1 MAQFITA
8 DPYQSYTLTRQT
20 ATRNRRIIRLEFGSI
35 SIWLLVVVLTAITL
49 GSLVKGMTGLGLP
62 LIAVPAIASFTSVEE
77 AVVIMILP
85 VFGSNLW
92 LVGSHR
98 RFAPLLA
105 AHWPFLLAG
114 FIGGIL
120 GTFLLVA
127 IDDRWL
133 KLVLAAWLALYL
145 LQLVLG
151 DALSFVFRAKGAA
164 SALVGLT
171 AGTIQ
176 GASGVSAHIV
186 APYFH
191 GRQVDP
197 AAYSFLIA
205 AAFLTSGSAQL
216 LTAFSNQLFD
226 AERLTL
232 GLLALI
238 PTLLFTQIGIRSARM
253 IPAAVFQKII
263 LMLFVMMEVKLIA
276 DVLK

>member
-1 MAQFITA
+1 
-8 DPYQSYTLTRQT
+8 
-20 ATRNRRIIRLEFGSI
+20 LEFGSI
-35 SIWLLVVVLTAITL
+35 SIWLLVVVLTAIAL
-49 GSLVKGMTGLGLP
+49 GSLIKGMTGLGLP

-77 AVVIMILP
+77 AVVLMIIP
-85 VFGSNLW
+85 VLGSNLW

-105 AHWPFLLAG
+105 THWPFILAG
-114 FIGGIL
+114 FIGGVL

-151 DALSFVFRAKGAA
+151 GDALSFVFRAKGTA
-164 SALVGLT
+164 SALIGLT

-197 AAYSFLIA
+197 KAYAFLIA
-205 AAFLTSGSAQL
+205 AAFLTFGSAQL
-216 LTAFSNQLFD
+216 LTALGNQLFD
-226 AERLTL
+226 SERLTL

-238 PTLLFTQIGIRSARM
+238 PTLIFTQVGIRCAGMISASLFRKL
-253 IPAAVFQKII
+253 ILALFI
-263 LMLFVMMEVKLIA
+263 LMEIKLIA
-276 DVLK
+276 DVV

>member
-1 MAQFITA
+1 ME
-8 DPYQSYTLTRQT
+8 L
-20 ATRNRRIIRLEFGSI
+20 GSI

-49 GSLVKGMTGLGLP
+49 GSLIKGMTGLGLP

-77 AVVIMILP
+77 AVVLMILP

-105 AHWPFLLAG
+105 AHWPFMLAG
-114 FIGGIL
+114 FVGGIL

-133 KLVLAAWLALYL
+133 KLILAVWLALYL

-151 DALSFVFRAKGAA
+151 DALGFFFRAKGAA
-164 SALVGLT
+164 SALVGLA

-176 GASGVSAHIV
+176 GATGVSAPIV

-197 AAYSFLIA
+197 TAYAFLIA

-216 LTAFSNQLFD
+216 LAAFGKQLFD

-238 PTLLFTQIGIRSARM
+238 PTLIFTQIGMRCAGM
-253 IPAAVFQKII
+253 ISAAVFRKII
-263 LMLFVMMEVKLIA
+263 LVLFILMEIKLIA
-276 DVLK
+276 DVV

>member
-1 MAQFITA
+1 MEI
-8 DPYQSYTLTRQT
+8 
-20 ATRNRRIIRLEFGSI
+20 GSI

-77 AVVIMILP
+77 AVVLMIIP

-92 LVGSHR
+92 MVGSHR

-105 AHWPFLLAG
+105 EHWPFMLAA

-133 KLVLAAWLALYL
+133 KLILAMWLALYL

-164 SALVGLT
+164 SALVGLA
-171 AGTIQ
+171 AGTVH

-197 AAYSFLIA
+197 AAYAFLIA

-216 LTAFSNQLFD
+216 FTALGKQLFD

-238 PTLLFTQIGIRSARM
+238 PTLIITQIGMRCAGM
-253 IPAAVFQKII
+253 ISAAVFRKII
-263 LMLFVMMEVKLIA
+263 LVLFILMEIKLIA
-276 DVLK
+276 DVV

>member
-1 MAQFITA
+1 MEI
-8 DPYQSYTLTRQT
+8 
-20 ATRNRRIIRLEFGSI
+20 GSI

-49 GSLVKGMTGLGLP
+49 GSLIKGMTGFGLP

-77 AVVIMILP
+77 AVVLMILP
-85 VFGSNLW
+85 VLGSNLW

-98 RFAPLLA
+98 RFAHLLA
-105 AHWPFLLAG
+105 THWPFILAG

-133 KLVLAAWLALYL
+133 KLILAVWLALYL

-164 SALVGLT
+164 SALVGLA

-186 APYFH
+186 APYFQ

-197 AAYSFLIA
+197 AAYAFLIA
-205 AAFLTSGSAQL
+205 AAFLTFGSAQL
-216 LTAFSNQLFD
+216 LTALGNQLFD

-238 PTLLFTQIGIRSARM
+238 PTLIFTQIGIRCAGM
-253 IPAAVFQKII
+253 ISVSVFRKII
-263 LMLFVMMEVKLIA
+263 LALFILMEIKLIA
-276 DVLK
+276 DVV

>member
-1 MAQFITA
+1 
-8 DPYQSYTLTRQT
+8 
-20 ATRNRRIIRLEFGSI
+20 LEIGSI
-35 SIWLLVVVLTAITL
+35 STWLLVVVLTAITL
-49 GSLVKGMTGLGLP
+49 GSLIKGMTGFGLP

-77 AVVIMILP
+77 AVVLMILP
-85 VFGSNLW
+85 VLGSNLW
-92 LVGSHR
+92 LVSSHR
-98 RFAPLLA
+98 RFAPLLV
-105 AHWPFLLAG
+105 AHWPFILAG

-133 KLVLAAWLALYL
+133 KLILALWLALYL
-145 LQLVLG
+145 LQLFLG

-164 SALVGLT
+164 SALVGLA

-186 APYFH
+186 APYFQ

-197 AAYSFLIA
+197 AAYAFLIA
-205 AAFLTSGSAQL
+205 AAFLTCGSAQL
-216 LTAFSNQLFD
+216 LTAFGNQLFD

-238 PTLLFTQIGIRSARM
+238 PTLIFTQIGIRCAGMVS
-253 IPAAVFQKII
+253 AAVFRKII
-263 LMLFVMMEVKLIA
+263 LVLFILMEIKLIA
-276 DVLK
+276 DVV